1 MPTVIAL
8 TGGIAAGK
16 STVAG
21 IFARQGARVID
32 ADQVSR
38 EVVEPGQPAL
48 QQIRDTFGDEVIN
61 ADGTLDRK
69 ALAERVF
76 NDPAKLAQLNAIVH
90 PHVRDR
96 VAEKIAKAPEESI
109 VIYDVPLLVEAGVP
123 QSFDA
128 VVTVSAPEEE
138 RIDRLMS
145 DRAYTVIE
153 AAQRVAAQ
161 VSDEDREA
169 IADFVVDASG
179 TIADTE
185 RNALQVW
192 HQMASAYL

>member
-32 ADQVSR
+32 ADKVSR

-48 QQIRDTFGDEVIN
+48 HEIHETFGDEVMN
-61 ADGTLDRK
+61 PDGTLNRR
-69 ALAERVF
+69 ALAEQVF

-90 PHVRDR
+90 PRVRDR
-96 VAEKIAKAPEESI
+96 VAERIAGAPDESI
-109 VIYDVPLLVEAGVP
+109 VIYDVPLLVEADLP
-123 QSFDA
+123 QPFDA
-128 VVTVSAPEEE
+128 VVTVSAPEQT
-138 RIDRLMS
+138 RIDRLIAE
-145 DRAYTVIE
+145 RAYTVVE
-153 AAQRVAAQ
+153 ASQRVAAQ
-161 VSDEDREA
+161 VSDEEREA

-185 RNALQVW
+185 RNALQIW
-192 HQMASAYL
+192 HQMAAAYL